1 MPYTH
6 NASAALHRRIGS
18 PLPLSALL
26 PAPPSEFTGAGT
38 TEEASDINT
47 VSTQWE
53 QHWKHWEVYIRLN
66 IDLRWTPWG
75 PPTFFCGPRTTGLV
89 ITDVVDT
96 IIPSIGV
103 LTLHDHRGGV
113 SWPQIQHHGAAVVV
127 KVNLTLPSCIGRHG
141 IKSYT
146 SPLLY
151 PIIFHLH
158 DHRFLHLL
166 LPRPGVYL
174 YCGRD
179 DSARLQYSLS
189 FSVGC
194 WNTKHIPLSGTL
206 LPTWCPTAC
215 GLNVEGTTN
224 CQKGSNLYSHAQN
237 LLKLGQL
244 KLPTKGAAQ
253 VFSEALDQFVRGHWW
268 KCFFL
273 PQRNIP
279 NPLAPLN
286 AEHLSALTRLQ
297 IQNLRSALPISSRH
311 GPQRPPILSLSQSA
325 SLSHIPTKLVG

>member
-1 MPYTH
+1 M
-6 NASAALHRRIGS
+6 
-18 PLPLSALL
+18 
-26 PAPPSEFTGAGT
+26 
-38 TEEASDINT
+38 
-47 VSTQWE
+47 
-53 QHWKHWEVYIRLN
+53 
-66 IDLRWTPWG
+66 
-75 PPTFFCGPRTTGLV
+75 TTG
-89 ITDVVDT
+89 
-96 IIPSIGV
+96 
-103 LTLHDHRGGV
+103 GGV

-297 IQNLRSALPISSRH
+297 IQNLRSALPFSSRH